1 VEKKWLEAQ
10 LSVGRSIEAI
20 AREVGRDP
28 STVSY
33 WVRKRPG
40 IRAHRAPR
48 GARGI
53 DRELLAE
60 IVACE
65 LPIRD
70 MADVLGR
77 SATTVRHWLG
87 KHGLETSRMRRERL
101 GRVALATGAENVEL
115 PCPRHGVTRH
125 VRRQGGFRCALC
137 RSHHVADK
145 RRRMKRRLVD
155 EAGGSCALCG
165 YERSLAA
172 LQFHHVDPPPRRGSA
187 SAKKGLR
194 ARSTLRAKR
203 RASAF
208 CSARIVTLRS
218 RPVLLKFPKIEPR
231 QRLSCVAQSAD
242 PG

>member
-1 VEKKWLEAQ
+1 VFVSWRRSGSK
-10 LSVGRSIEAI
+10 LSSASEGRSKPSP
-20 AREVGRDP
+20 ARSAE
-28 STVSY
+28 TH
-33 WVRKRPG
+33 RPCRTG
-40 IRAHRAPR
+40 SASGLESAHPERHAAR
-48 GARGI
+48 GGI

-172 LQFHHVDPPPRRGSA
+172 LQFHHVDPA
-187 SAKKGLR
+187 AKGFGLSQEGVTR
-194 ARSTLRAKR
+194 SLDAAREE
-203 RASAF
+203 
-208 CSARIVTLRS
+208 ARKC
-218 RPVLLKFPKIEPR
+218 VLLCANCHAEVEAG
-231 QRLSCVAQSAD
+231 VAQV
-242 PG
+242 P

>member
-1 VEKKWLEAQ
+1 MEKKWLAAQ

-33 WVRKRPG
+33 WVRKHG
-40 IRAHRAPR
+40 LESAHTERHAAR
-48 GARGI
+48 GGI

-87 KHGLETSRMRRERL
+87 KHGLETSRMTRERL

-165 YERSLAA
+165 YDRSLAP
-172 LQFHHVDPPPRRGSA
+172 LQFHHVDPA
-187 SAKKGLR
+187 AKGFGLSQEGVTR
-194 ARSTLRAKR
+194 SLDAAREE
-203 RASAF
+203 
-208 CSARIVTLRS
+208 ARKC
-218 RPVLLKFPKIEPR
+218 VLLCANCHAEVEAG
-231 QRLSCVAQSAD
+231 VAQV
-242 PG
+242 P